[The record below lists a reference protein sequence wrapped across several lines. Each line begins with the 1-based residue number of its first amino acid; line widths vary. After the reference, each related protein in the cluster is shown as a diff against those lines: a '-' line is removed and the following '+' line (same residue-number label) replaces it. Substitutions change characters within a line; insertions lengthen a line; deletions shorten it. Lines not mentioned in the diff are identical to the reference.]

1 MVYVYIKE
9 LATFLALISVLLAAA
24 QPMVP
29 TVYTGLFVLIMGI
42 VRLLTTYLDPN
53 DARIGR
59 TQVVEQASVPP
70 EA

>member
-9 LATFLALISVLLAAA
+9 IATFLAFLSVLLAAV

-29 TVYTGLFVLIMGI
+29 VTYTALFVLVMGI
-42 VRLLTTYLDPN
+42 VRLLTQYFDPQ
-53 DARIGR
+53 DASIGR
-59 TQVVEQASVPP
+59 TEVT

>member
-9 LATFLALISVLLAAA
+9 VATFLALLSVLLAAA

-29 TVYTGLFVLIMGI
+29 VEYTALFVLIMGI
-42 VRLLTTYLDPN
+42 VRLVTQYFNPQDPTV
-53 DARIGR
+53 GR
-59 TQVVEQASVPP
+59 TEVQG